1 MLTTPISTANYTLT
15 LSWAYHVGADW
26 DGAALVAV
34 VAHTDIHY
42 LDGDRGMCKW
52 DVDQTYI
59 LYCNT
64 LTVLS
69 QSEEIQTAVGR
80 LIR

>member
-15 LSWAYHVGADW
+15 LSWAYHGSEIGADW
-26 DGAALVAV
+26 EVVAV

-42 LDGDRGMCKW
+42 LDGERGMCKW
-52 DVDQTYI
+52 ETYI
-59 LYCNT
+59 LYRNT

-69 QSEEIQTAVGR
+69 HEEIQTAVGR